1 MTRTPG
7 DPLPE
12 SAGPPRGASD
22 TQDPSDPRPASP
34 SARRGITRRLFLGGA
49 SAVAA
54 SSTLAGRATATAS
67 KLRVRRLSGRASVTL
82 KINGETRE
90 LDVEPRTT
98 LLLALRHHLARP
110 LTGTKE
116 VCDRGNCGACTVLVD
131 GKPQYACLTL
141 AARLDG
147 REVTTVEGFGTPDDM
162 SAVQQAFCDK
172 DALMCGFC
180 TPGFVVASEACLN
193 KYPDADLATIREQ
206 LSGNTCRCGTQVH
219 ILKAVEAARD
229 ARRKEATR

>member
-1 MTRTPG
+1 MTRNPG
-7 DPLPE
+7 DALPE
-12 SAGPPRGASD
+12 RAGPPSGPTEAAPD
-22 TQDPSDPRPASP
+22 AAQ
-34 SARRGITRRLFLGGA
+34 RGITRRLFLGGA
-49 SAVAA
+49 GAVAA
-54 SSTLAGRATATAS
+54 GSTLAGQAPAATP
-67 KLRVRRLSGRASVTL
+67 KVRVRRLSGQARVTL
-82 KINGETRE
+82 KINGEARE

-98 LLLALRHHLARP
+98 LLSALRHHLARP

-131 GKPQYACLTL
+131 GKPQYSCLTL
-141 AARLDG
+141 AARLEG
-147 REVTTVEGFGTPDDM
+147 REITTVEGFGTPDDM

-193 KYPDADLATIREQ
+193 KYPDAELATIREQ
-206 LSGNTCRCGTQVH
+206 LSGNTCRCGTQPH

-229 ARRKEATR
+229 ARRGEESK

>member
-7 DPLPE
+7 DALPE
-12 SAGPPRGASD
+12 RAGPDSGPTDAAPDAAPDAGK
-22 TQDPSDPRPASP
+22 
-34 SARRGITRRLFLGGA
+34 RGITRRLFLGGA
-49 SAVAA
+49 GAVAA
-54 SSTLAGRATATAS
+54 GTTLSGQAAAAVP
-67 KLRVRRLSGRASVTL
+67 KVRVRRLSGRARVTL
-82 KINGETRE
+82 KINGEARE

-98 LLLALRHHLARP
+98 LLSALRHHLARP

-131 GKPQYACLTL
+131 GKPQYSCLTL
-141 AARLDG
+141 AARLEG
-147 REVTTVEGFGTPDDM
+147 REVTTVEGLGSPDNM

-180 TPGFVVASEACLN
+180 TPGFVVASEACLD

-219 ILKAVEAARD
+219 ILAAVEAARD
-229 ARRKEATR
+229 ARAKEATR